1 MNNFYVIGDPID
13 HSLSPLLHRFFLER
27 FNIAGEYQ
35 AKRVPVDELNAAIDF
50 FIQQNISGINITT
63 PLKEKIV
70 AFTDD
75 LTPEAEIIG
84 SVNTIKFVNGKLIG
98 HNTDAIGFQQSL
110 LHSGYSLNEK
120 QALVFGAGG
129 AARAIVVGLIRASC
143 QKILIVNR
151 NFDKATE
158 LVTWLNNRFSNVHIE
173 ALGNE
178 VQLVAAALKN
188 CHLIV
193 NTTTVGMGSLSDQSV
208 LTSAELLHDN
218 IMVYDLIYRP
228 YRTKLIR
235 QAEHKNIPWQNG
247 IDMLIYQ
254 GIESL
259 KFWIDRE
266 LTLDQTL
273 YLELRHK
280 LRREVCRE

>member
-1 MNNFYVIGDPID
+1 MKKFYVIGDPID

-35 AKRVPVDELNAAIDF
+35 AKRVPVDELNSAIDF
-50 FIQQNISGINITT
+50 FIQNNTSGINITT

-70 AFTDD
+70 ALTDE
-75 LTPEAEIIG
+75 LTHEAETIG
-84 SVNTIKFVNGKLIG
+84 SVNTIKFLDGKIIG

-110 LHSGYSLNEK
+110 LNSGYVLNDK
-120 QALVFGAGG
+120 HAIIFGAGG
-129 AARAIVVGLIRASC
+129 AARSVAVGLIRAQC

-151 NFDKATE
+151 NFDKAIG
-158 LVTWLNNRFSNVHIE
+158 LVNWVTNRFPNAHVEALRNEDQVIE
-173 ALGNE
+173 AALQKC
-178 VQLVAAALKN
+178 QLL
-188 CHLIV
+188 V
-193 NTTTVGMGSLSDQSV
+193 NATTVGMGSLSDQSV
-208 LTSAELLHDN
+208 LPSAELLHDN
-218 IMVYDLIYRP
+218 MIVYDLIYRP

-235 QAEHKNIPWQNG
+235 QAEQKNIPWQNG
-247 IDMLIYQ
+247 IDMLIFQ

-266 LTLDQTL
+266 LTLDHTL
-273 YLELRHK
+273 YVELRNM

>member
-63 PLKEKIV
+63 PLKEIIV
-70 AFTDD
+70 AFTDE

-98 HNTDAIGFQQSL
+98 HNTDAMGFQQSL
-110 LHSGYSLNEK
+110 LNSGYLLNEK

-158 LVTWLNNRFSNVHIE
+158 LVTWLNNRFSNVHVE
-173 ALGNE
+173 ALSNE
-178 VQLVAAALKN
+178 VQLVEAALKN
-188 CHLIV
+188 CQLIV

-218 IMVYDLIYRP
+218 ILVYDLIYRP

-235 QAEHKNIPWQNG
+235 QAEQKNIPWQNG